1 MSLLSPQLLAF
12 IKIVKHKT
20 VHAAAA
26 EIFLTQTAV
35 TQRIR
40 SLERSLKTTLFI
52 RTKKGMVLTQ
62 EGEALLRYCNA
73 TIELEEEALSSIK
86 GAGIESEI
94 EIKIS
99 SPTSIMKSRV
109 IPNCIELMSK
119 YPNLLINY
127 NSSDQENLHLELKSG
142 NTDFAIIT
150 KDKLAQEMKFKNLS
164 PEEYVLVCSSKWKNK
179 KITDIIKNQ
188 RIIDFNEEDHITIN
202 YLKKYNLYD
211 KAKSNRYFANRTDN
225 LALLVSEGIGYTTL
239 PKEFAMPYIKR
250 NKLIIL
256 NNNKIYNIYPILA
269 WYDRPESPQYF
280 RDIINF
286 IN

>member
-1 MSLLSPQLLAF
+1 
-12 IKIVKHKT
+12 
-20 VHAAAA
+20 
-26 EIFLTQTAV
+26 
-35 TQRIR
+35 
-40 SLERSLKTTLFI
+40 
-52 RTKKGMVLTQ
+52 
-62 EGEALLRYCNA
+62 
-73 TIELEEEALSSIK
+73 
-86 GAGIESEI
+86 
-94 EIKIS
+94 
-99 SPTSIMKSRV
+99 
-109 IPNCIELMSK
+109 
-119 YPNLLINY
+119 
-127 NSSDQENLHLELKSG
+127 
-142 NTDFAIIT
+142 
-150 KDKLAQEMKFKNLS
+150 MKFKNLS
-164 PEEYVLVCSSKWKNK
+164 PDKYVLACSSKWKNK

-269 WYDRPESPQYF
+269 WYDRPEPPQYF
-280 RDIINF
+280 SDIINF